1 MMRRLWLVLR
11 HAAALVLGL
20 AALAPAARAASL
32 PLAAWEAQ
40 ALDQA
45 LARRLAQAE
54 LEQRLHQREAA
65 QALDGARL
73 QAGVGLARA
82 REALTDTTVRRYER
96 GQAQLGVR
104 WPLLGSRQAPQRV
117 LDEADTAVAAARLR
131 EHDARE
137 AVRTDVR
144 RAYVALAAAQARE
157 AAAHAWLAQ
166 REALQAGLD
175 RRRDAGLLLGADH
188 LAYQTQA
195 DTVERDRAR
204 QAMVRRQAWRELT
217 AQAGLQA
224 ETPPAA
230 PWPQWSASCFDP
242 GRLAEAAAN
251 ALPVALARL
260 EGQAAQQEARRLRW
274 DGIEA
279 GVSLTQGVS
288 RDLGGP
294 AGHSTTIGVDL
305 SVPLQWRRWQDA
317 RQAQAH
323 SRAAQAQTLVALREQ
338 EQRLAVAQA
347 LDERQLRGQERSTYA
362 RRLEAAL
369 QGARVASLRARSLQE
384 GDGYERA
391 VQARYALYQA
401 LVDYLDARE
410 RAALAD
416 VQALALVGECDATA
430 APAEDLQTQALAALS
445 QGPWADAVAAAPA
458 AGPMGWYVWQ
468 AQALLDD
475 PSRLE
480 RLPAGTGRLLLSF
493 DAAQLDRLTHDTSAR
508 QRLLDLLARVQARGW
523 RAEWLL
529 GEPTWVLPQHRGELL
544 ERLAAWRA
552 LPFDAVHLDLE
563 RSQLPPR
570 QQRHWARDLLDTVSA
585 VRRTVDWPVAL
596 TTHPR
601 ELTEARLGRRLR
613 EAGVHEVVAMV
624 YVTHPQRALQR
635 ARQVL
640 DAAPE
645 GLTVSLAWSIEPT
658 LDAAH
663 SHFHRGRTAALA
675 QWQAWHE
682 ALSGHPRYG
691 GWLVQSLD
699 TYLEA
704 AP

>member
-1 MMRRLWLVLR
+1 MRRLLLVWR

-20 AALAPAARAASL
+20 AALAPAARAGSL

-73 QAGVGLARA
+73 QAGAGLARA

-96 GQAQLGVR
+96 GQVQLGVR
-104 WPLLGSRQAPQRV
+104 WPLLGSRLAAQRA

-131 EHDARE
+131 EQDARQ
-137 AVRTDVR
+137 AVRTEVR

-157 AAAHAWLAQ
+157 AAARAWLAQ

-175 RRRDAGLLLGADH
+175 RRRDAGLLLGADR
-188 LAYQTQA
+188 LAYQTQV
-195 DTVERDRAR
+195 DTVERDLAR
-204 QAMVRRQAWRELT
+204 QQLAQRLAWRELT
-217 AQAGLQA
+217 LRAGLEGQA
-224 ETPPAA
+224 PPAV
-230 PWPQWSASCFDP
+230 PWPQWSTSCFDP
-242 GRLAEAAAN
+242 ERLAGAAAE

-274 DGIEA
+274 DGVEA
-279 GVSLTQGVS
+279 GVSLSHGLS

-294 AGHSTTIGVDL
+294 AGYGTAIGVDL
-305 SVPLQWRRWQDA
+305 SVPLQWRRWHDA
-317 RQAQAH
+317 RQAQAR
-323 SRAAQAQTLVALREQ
+323 SRAAQAQALVALREQ
-338 EQRLAVAQA
+338 EQRLAIAQA
-347 LDERQLRGQERSTYA
+347 LDERELRGQERSTYA

-369 QGARVASLRARSLQE
+369 QGARVASLRAHALQE

-391 VQARYALYQA
+391 AQARYALYQT
-401 LVDYLDARE
+401 LVDHLDARE

-416 VQALALVGECDATA
+416 VQVLALAGECDAAA
-430 APAEDLQTQALAALS
+430 APDENLETQALAALS
-445 QGPWADAVAAAPA
+445 QELAADAVAPAPA

-475 PSRLE
+475 PSRLD
-480 RLPAGTGRLLLSF
+480 RLPAGTGRVLLSF
-493 DAAQLDRLTHDTSAR
+493 DAAQLERLTLDPSAH
-508 QRLLDLLARVQARGW
+508 QRLLDLLARLRARGW

-529 GEPTWVLPQHRGELL
+529 GEPTWVLPQHRGDLL
-544 ERLAAWRA
+544 ARLAAWRA

-563 RSQLPPR
+563 RSQLPP
-570 QQRHWARDLLDTVSA
+570 QHQRRWARDLLDTVSA
-585 VRRTVDWPVAL
+585 VRRTVDWPIVL

-613 EAGVHEVVAMV
+613 EAGVDEVVAMV

-691 GWLVQSLD
+691 GWLVQSLE
-699 TYLEA
+699 TYLD
-704 AP
+704 APP